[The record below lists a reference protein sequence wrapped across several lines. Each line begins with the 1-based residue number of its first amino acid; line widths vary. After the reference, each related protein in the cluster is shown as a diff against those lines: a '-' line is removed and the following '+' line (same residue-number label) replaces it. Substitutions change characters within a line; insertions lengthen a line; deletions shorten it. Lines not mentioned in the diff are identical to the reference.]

1 LHGRVVPGAE
11 IFFLTEG
18 LLTAIKAWPGYFLR
32 GMKGTGGLLSILWRA
47 RRYMVVIL
55 HEADAEKGCNIYCR
69 CLEEAASSNRDDSSC
84 KESHKDLSV

>member
-1 LHGRVVPGAE
+1 
-11 IFFLTEG
+11 
-18 LLTAIKAWPGYFLR
+18 
-32 GMKGTGGLLSILWRA
+32 
-47 RRYMVVIL
+47 MVVIL